1 MKKRV
6 LAGLLIAI
14 MCLTMLPATAFAA
27 DGACDYCQSTG
38 GHTVNCVYSCPT
50 DNCKVTKQMAEGETV
65 TYSHSQ
71 TECPYA
77 KDPTLFCEECG
88 YWVYRDDEDDYW
100 HRTGCSIGYPQS
112 DETVGEDDSP
122 DATKT
127 DFSNI
132 NGVSYYGVNS
142 KNFDTSTALY
152 IKDMLTAQT
161 TRLKHSGLARPNQ
174 SISSLWQYVAQELQ
188 DEYGRGTKEGKFKT
202 QFDNVMS
209 WPLATR
215 TGSSGTYEQ
224 SISNGD
230 NTYKVYSTGLTEETY
245 AGSVSA
251 AAADMET
258 QIFNWYR
265 ANGGGRDDKYAGD
278 PSDGAVRKNTTLSSD
293 TDPDN
298 VYYMLTGAFKTSGK
312 NKKGH
317 YQALGVIF
325 SDPTITAILPA
336 DDGSATTSTES
347 EPTMGTQVEA
357 SHVKNETNTTI
368 SAQQELTTTTSYEA
382 TSEINGSR
390 QYGFEETVA
399 AGYERDGI
407 LSGKISV
414 EVSFTA
420 SQVIENGWSQS
431 QSTAEEK
438 SVAYSA
444 GVELPPYTNVM
455 IRQYGSKTTETT
467 EYTCPVA
474 LNFTVTVVEYT
485 VDPSD
490 NNATCE
496 TRILGTFGANARV
509 DLNKRAIVESALKDS
524 DGITWNDL
532 YEDNNNLKIAV
543 QLLSKNAPMATT
555 GAKFV
560 VVTNTTSSE
569 ITGLSP
575 TLPLNR
581 VKTIDDV
588 QDYDLSTGDFLY
600 VDNIQLEGLN
610 AQNAPYYGFNQYLG
624 HWTLV
629 DENGQ
634 NLPEDSAVAQLVTDP
649 ITKTTRL
656 VAGTQTGTVYL
667 KYLIGN
673 DSKYNTAS
681 NPNVYATDD
690 TLAATAV
697 VRVNISDTTL
707 AGGSVAVSGN
717 LAIPVGDSS
726 EAIESY
732 LKTAIYDA
740 EGKKVSRP
748 VIWDQQELASDG
760 ITVANN
766 KISFTKE
773 GTFHVRAIVGTG
785 ANQIKS
791 DWYEVTALP
800 ARALNSI
807 VIPDTAAFDRNGSSL
822 DLSTLTVQYFDQYG
836 DAWTSTTADDLT
848 WVCDNEGAVIKDNVL
863 TVSSAGTYVVTA
875 QTEDGIISN
884 EMNVTVT
891 DSAVTITEMRAEKTS
906 LTSSG
911 GEVEFTITGANL
923 PEGGITLTVQE
934 NNSITATTT
943 GTDTEQKATLTFPA
957 NTDTS
962 ADVTY
967 TVTNNQDDTKTVT
980 ITVAKASGSTGG
992 GSTGGGSTGGS
1003 SGGSSSSTTYV
1014 PSVDAG
1020 HNGDVTVSP
1029 SRPSSGQTVTITV
1042 DPDAGYELDDLTV
1055 TDARGNVVKVTDNG
1069 DGTYSFT
1076 QPSSKVTIKATFA
1089 EIQDEPTLAFVD
1101 VPESDYYYDAVLWAV
1116 ENGVTNGTSATTFSP
1131 DADVSRAQMVTFLW
1145 RAAGSPE
1152 PQSSVN
1158 PFTDVSSSAYYYD
1171 AVLWAVE
1178 NGITNGTSGTTF
1190 SPESAVSRA
1199 QAVTFLWRSAS
1210 SPAASGV
1217 SFDDVADEAYYAQ
1230 AVAWAAQ
1237 AGITNG
1243 TGGNNFSP
1251 DLIVSR
1257 AQAVTFLYRHMG

>member
-1 MKKRV
+1 MKKRL
-6 LAGLLIAI
+6 LAGLLIAV

-27 DGACDYCQSTG
+27 D
-38 GHTVNCVYSCPT
+38 
-50 DNCKVTKQMAEGETV
+50 
-65 TYSHSQ
+65 
-71 TECPYA
+71 
-77 KDPTLFCEECG
+77 DPS
-88 YWVYRDDEDDYW
+88 R
-100 HRTGCSIGYPQS
+100 
-112 DETVGEDDSP
+112 
-122 DATKT
+122 T

-132 NGVSYYGVNS
+132 NGVSYYGVDS
-142 KNFDTSTALY
+142 DHFEDSTALY
-152 IKDMLTAQT
+152 IWDMLTARTSQ
-161 TRLKHSGLARPNQ
+161 LYYSGSAQSVQ

-188 DEYGRGTKEGKFKT
+188 DEYGRGTKDGKFKT
-202 QFDNVMS
+202 QFDDVMS
-209 WPLATR
+209 RPLASS

-224 SISNGD
+224 SIRNGD
-230 NTYKVYSTGLTEETY
+230 NTYKVYSTGLTEKTY

-258 QIFNWYR
+258 QIFNWFR
-265 ANGGGRDDKYAGD
+265 ASGGGRNDKYAND
-278 PSDGAVRKNTTLSSD
+278 PSDGAVRQNTTLSSD

-298 VYYMLTGAFKTSGK
+298 VYYMLTGAFKTSGT

-336 DDGSATTSTES
+336 DDESASTTTES

-382 TSEINGSR
+382 TSEINGSK
-390 QYGFEETVA
+390 QYGFEESVT

-467 EYTCPVA
+467 NYTCPVA

-485 VDPSD
+485 LDPSD

-509 DLNKRAIVESALKDS
+509 DLNKRAVVESALKDS

-532 YEDNNNLKIAV
+532 YEDNDSLESVV
-543 QLLSKNAPMATT
+543 QLLSKNVPMATT

-629 DENGQ
+629 DEDGQ
-634 NLPEDSAVAQLVTDP
+634 NLPKDSAVAQLVTDP
-649 ITKTTRL
+649 IAKTTRL

-681 NPNVYATDD
+681 APDVYATDD
-690 TLAATAV
+690 TMAATAV

-748 VIWDQQELASDG
+748 VIWDQQELSSDG

-766 KISFTKE
+766 NISFTKE

-836 DAWTSTTADDLT
+836 DTWTSTTADDLT

-863 TVSSAGTYVVTA
+863 TVPSAGTYVVTA

-992 GSTGGGSTGGS
+992 GSTGGGS
-1003 SGGSSSSTTYV
+1003 GGSSSSTTYV

-1020 HNGDVTVSP
+1020 DNGDVTVSP

>member
-6 LAGLLIAI
+6 LAGLLTAV

-27 DGACDYCQSTG
+27 DDPCDYCQGTG
-38 GHTVNCVYSCPT
+38 GHKANCVYRCPT
-50 DNCKVTKQMAEGETV
+50 DSCTVTKQVAEGETV

-71 TECPYA
+71 GTCPYA
-77 KDPTLFCEECG
+77 EDPDLFCKECG
-88 YWVYRDDEDDYW
+88 YWEYRTDEDNYW
-100 HRTGCSIGYPQS
+100 HKEGCSIGYPES
-112 DETVGEDDSP
+112 GETVGEDGSP
-122 DATKT
+122 KPSQT

-132 NGVSYYGVNS
+132 NGVSYYGVDS
-142 KNFDTSTALY
+142 DYFEDSTSLY
-152 IKDMLTAQT
+152 IKDMLTAKSNQLDNG
-161 TRLKHSGLARPNQ
+161 RIGKVQ
-174 SISSLWQYVAQELQ
+174 SISALWQYVALELQ
-188 DEYGRGTKEGKFKT
+188 DEYGRGTKDGKFKR
-202 QFDNVMS
+202 QFDGVLGQS
-209 WPLATR
+209 LAFV
-215 TGSSGTYEQ
+215 TGSSGTYKR
-224 SISNGD
+224 SNARNGD
-230 NTYKVYSTGLTEETY
+230 NTYNVYSTGLTTDTY

-258 QIFNWYR
+258 QIYDWYR
-265 ANGGGRDDKYAGD
+265 ASGGGRDDKYAGD
-278 PSDGAVRKNTTLSSD
+278 PSNGAVRKNTTLSSD

-336 DDGSATTSTES
+336 NDGSASTTTES

-368 SAQQELTTTTSYEA
+368 SAEQELTTTTSYEA

-390 QYGFEETVA
+390 QYGFEETVT

-407 LSGKISV
+407 LSGKLSV

-444 GVELPPYTNVM
+444 AVELPPYTNVM

-467 EYTCPVA
+467 NYTCPVA

-485 VDPSD
+485 IDPSD

-496 TRILGTFGANARV
+496 TRILGTFGANARA
-509 DLNKRAIVESALKDS
+509 DLNKRAVVESALKDG

-532 YEDNNNLKIAV
+532 YEDNADLKMIV
-543 QLLSKNAPMATT
+543 QQLLSKYAPMAST

-634 NLPEDSAVAQLVTDP
+634 NLPENSAVAQLETDP

-673 DSKYNTAS
+673 ESRYNTAS
-681 NPNVYATDD
+681 APDVYATDD

-726 EAIESY
+726 KAIESY

-740 EGKKVSRP
+740 EGKKVNRP
-748 VIWDQQELASDG
+748 VIWDQQELGSDG

-766 KISFTKE
+766 NISFTKE

-822 DLSTLTVQYFDQYG
+822 DLSKLTVQYFDQYG
-836 DAWTSTTADDLT
+836 DAWTNTTTDDLT
-848 WVCDNEGAVIKDNVL
+848 WVCDNEGAVIKDDVL

-891 DSAVTITEMRAEKTS
+891 DSSTVITAFAPAETK
-906 LTSSG
+906 LPSSG
-911 GEVEFTITGANL
+911 GEVEFTLTGANL
-923 PEGGITLTVQE
+923 NDGIKLSADE
-934 NNSITATTT
+934 DDSITATTT
-943 GTDTEQKATLTFPA
+943 GTDTEQKATISFPA
-957 NTDTS
+957 NTTG
-962 ADVTY
+962 ADVVY
-967 TVTNNQDDTKTVT
+967 TIANDVDTQTVTVT
-980 ITVAKASGSTGG
+980 IAKASGGGSTGG
-992 GSTGGGSTGGS
+992 GSTGGGSTGGGS
-1003 SGGSSSSTTYV
+1003 TGGGSTGDGSTGGGSTGGG
-1014 PSVDAG
+1014 STEG
-1020 HNGDVTVSP
+1020 TTNSFIDVT
-1029 SRPSSGQTVTITV
+1029 SR
-1042 DPDAGYELDDLTV
+1042 
-1055 TDARGNVVKVTDNG
+1055 
-1069 DGTYSFT
+1069 
-1076 QPSSKVTIKATFA
+1076 
-1089 EIQDEPTLAFVD
+1089 
-1101 VPESDYYYDAVLWAV
+1101 DYYYDAVLWAV

-1131 DADVSRAQMVTFLW
+1131 DADVTRAQMVTFLW

-1178 NGITNGTSGTTF
+1178 NGITNGTSATTF
-1190 SPESAVSRA
+1190 GPESAVSRA

-1210 SPAASGV
+1210 SPVVSGG
-1217 SFDDVADEAYYAQ
+1217 SFADVADDAYYAQ
-1230 AVAWAAQ
+1230 AVAWAVAN
-1237 AGITNG
+1237 GITNG
-1243 TGGNNFSP
+1243 TGGNSFSP
-1251 DLIVSR
+1251 DQIVSR

>member
-1 MKKRV
+1 MKKRL
-6 LAGLLIAI
+6 LAGLLIAV

-38 GHTVNCVYSCPT
+38 GHTENCVYSCPT
-50 DNCKVTKQMAEGETV
+50 DNCTVTKQAAEDGTV

-71 TECPYA
+71 VTCPYA
-77 KDPTLFCEECG
+77 KDPTLFCAECG
-88 YWVYRDDEDDYW
+88 YWVYRADEEDYW
-100 HRTGCSIGYPQS
+100 HSAGCSIGYPES
-112 DETVGEDDSP
+112 DADVGEDDSP
-122 DATKT
+122 DPGKT

-132 NGVSYYGVNS
+132 NGVSYYGVDS
-142 KNFDTSTALY
+142 DHFEESTALY
-152 IKDMLTAQT
+152 IRDMLTARTSQ
-161 TRLKHSGLARPNQ
+161 LHYSGSAQSVQ

-188 DEYGRGTKEGKFKT
+188 DEYGRGTKDGKFKT

-209 WPLATR
+209 QPLASS
-215 TGSSGTYEQ
+215 TGSSGTYER

-230 NTYKVYSTGLTEETY
+230 NTYKVHSTGLTADTH

-265 ANGGGRDDKYAGD
+265 ANGGGRNDKYAGD

-293 TDPDN
+293 TDPDD

-336 DDGSATTSTES
+336 DDGSATTTTES
-347 EPTMGTQVEA
+347 EPTTGTQVEA

-382 TSEINGSR
+382 TSEINGSK
-390 QYGFEETVA
+390 QYGFEESVT

-467 EYTCPVA
+467 NYTCPVA

-485 VDPSD
+485 LDPSD

-509 DLNKRAIVESALKDS
+509 DLNKRAVVESALKDS

-532 YEDNNNLKIAV
+532 YEDNNNLKSVV

-629 DENGQ
+629 DEKGQ
-634 NLPEDSAVAQLVTDP
+634 NLPEDSAVAQLVTNP

-673 DSKYNTAS
+673 NSKYNTAS
-681 NPNVYATDD
+681 NPDVYATDA

-717 LAIPVGDSS
+717 LAIPVGDSP

-748 VIWDQQELASDG
+748 VIWDQQELDSDG

-836 DAWTSTTADDLT
+836 DAWTSTTTDDLI

-863 TVSSAGTYVVTA
+863 TVPSAGTYVVTA

-943 GTDTEQKATLTFPA
+943 GTDTVQKATLTFPA

-992 GSTGGGSTGGS
+992 GSTGGGSTGGG

>member
-1 MKKRV
+1 MKKRL
-6 LAGLLIAI
+6 LAGLLIAV

-38 GHTVNCVYSCPT
+38 GHKDNCVYKCPT
-50 DNCKVTKQMAEGETV
+50 DNCTVTKQAAEDETV

-71 TECPYA
+71 AACPYA
-77 KDPTLFCEECG
+77 EDPEMFCKECG
-88 YWVYRDDEDDYW
+88 YWEYRADEEDYW
-100 HRTGCSIGYPQS
+100 HRTGCSTGYPES
-112 DETVGEDDSP
+112 GETVGEDGSP
-122 DATKT
+122 DPGKT

-132 NGVSYYGVNS
+132 NGVSYYGVDS
-142 KNFDTSTALY
+142 DYFEDSTSLY
-152 IKDMLTAQT
+152 IKDMLTAKSNQLDND
-161 TRLKHSGLARPNQ
+161 RIGKVQ
-174 SISSLWQYVAQELQ
+174 SISALWQYVALELQ
-188 DEYGRGTKEGKFKT
+188 DEYGRGTKDGKFKR
-202 QFDNVMS
+202 QFDGVLGRS
-209 WPLATR
+209 LAFV
-215 TGSSGTYEQ
+215 TGSSGTYER
-224 SISNGD
+224 SNARNGD
-230 NTYKVYSTGLTEETY
+230 NTYNVYSTGLTTDTY

-251 AAADMET
+251 AAAAMET
-258 QIFNWYR
+258 QIYDWYR
-265 ANGGGRDDKYAGD
+265 ASGGGRNAKYAND
-278 PSDGAVRKNTTLSSD
+278 PSDGAVRKNTALSSD
-293 TDPDN
+293 ADPDD
-298 VYYMLTGAFKTSGK
+298 VYYMLIGAFKTSGT

-336 DDGSATTSTES
+336 DDGSASTTTKS
-347 EPTMGTQVEA
+347 EPTMGTQEEA

-390 QYGFEETVA
+390 QYGFEETVT

-467 EYTCPVA
+467 NYTCPVA

-485 VDPSD
+485 IDPSD

-496 TRILGTFGANARV
+496 TRILGTFGANARA
-509 DLNKRAIVESALKDS
+509 DLNKRAVVESALKDG

-532 YEDNNNLKIAV
+532 YEDNADLKMIV
-543 QLLSKNAPMATT
+543 QQLLSKYAPMAST

-634 NLPEDSAVAQLVTDP
+634 NLPEDSAVAQLETDP

-681 NPNVYATDD
+681 NPDVYATDD

-717 LAIPVGDSS
+717 LAIPVGDPS

-748 VIWDQQELASDG
+748 VIWDQQELGSDG
-760 ITVANN
+760 ITVASNN
-766 KISFTKE
+766 ISFTKE

-822 DLSTLTVQYFDQYG
+822 NLSTLTVQYFDQYG
-836 DAWTSTTADDLT
+836 DAWTSTTTDDLT

-863 TVSSAGTYVVTA
+863 TVPSAGTYVVTA

-891 DSAVTITEMRAEKTS
+891 DSAVTITEMKAEKTS

-923 PEGGITLTVQE
+923 PEGITLTVQE

-980 ITVAKASGSTGG
+980 ITVAKAS
-992 GSTGGGSTGGS
+992 GSTGGS

-1076 QPSSKVTIKATFA
+1076 QPSSKVTIEATFA

-1116 ENGVTNGTSATTFSP
+1116 ENGITNGTSATTFSP
-1131 DADVSRAQMVTFLW
+1131 DANVSRAQMVTFLW

-1217 SFDDVADEAYYAQ
+1217 SFDDMADEAYYAQ

>member
-1 MKKRV
+1 MRKRL
-6 LAGLLIAI
+6 LAGLLIAV

-27 DGACDYCQSTG
+27 DGACDYCHSTG
-38 GHTVNCVYSCPT
+38 GHKENCVYSCPT
-50 DNCKVTKQMAEGETV
+50 DNCTVTKQVAEDETV

-71 TECPYA
+71 VTCPYA
-77 KDPTLFCEECG
+77 ADTTLFCEECG
-88 YWVYRDDEDDYW
+88 YWEYRDDEDDYW

-112 DETVGEDDSP
+112 GEIVGDDDSP
-122 DATKT
+122 DATET

-132 NGVSYYGVNS
+132 NGVSYYGVDS
-142 KNFDTSTALY
+142 DHFDDSTALY

-161 TRLKHSGLARPNQ
+161 TQLRHSGLARSHQ
-174 SISSLWQYVAQELQ
+174 SISSLWQYVAQKLQ
-188 DEYGRGTKEGKFKT
+188 DEYGRGTKDGKFKT
-202 QFDNVMS
+202 QFDDVMS

-224 SISNGD
+224 SITSGD
-230 NTYKVYSTGLTEETY
+230 NTYKVYSTGLTEDTY
-245 AGSVSA
+245 EGSVSA
-251 AAADMET
+251 AAAAMET
-258 QIFNWYR
+258 QIFKWYR
-265 ANGGGRDDKYAGD
+265 ANGGGRNNQSSGD
-278 PSDGAVRKNTTLSSD
+278 PSDVAVRKNTTLSSD
-293 TDPDN
+293 ADPDD

-382 TSEINGSR
+382 TSEINGSK
-390 QYGFEETVA
+390 QYGFEESVT

-407 LSGKISV
+407 LSGKLSV

-467 EYTCPVA
+467 SYTCPVA

-509 DLNKRAIVESALKDS
+509 DLNKRAVVESALKDS

-532 YEDNNNLKIAV
+532 YEDSDNLKIAV

-681 NPNVYATDD
+681 KPDVYATDD

-726 EAIESY
+726 KAIESY

-748 VIWDQQELASDG
+748 VIWDQQELGSDG

-766 KISFTKE
+766 NISFTKE

-807 VIPDTAAFDRNGSSL
+807 VIPDTAAFDRNGGSL
-822 DLSTLTVQYFDQYG
+822 NLSNFQVQYFDQYG
-836 DAWTSTTADDLT
+836 DAWTSTTTDDLT

-891 DSAVTITEMRAEKTS
+891 DSSTVITAFAPAETK
-906 LTSSG
+906 LPSSG
-911 GEVEFTITGANL
+911 GEVEFTLTGANL
-923 PEGGITLTVQE
+923 NDGIKLSADE
-934 NNSITATTT
+934 DDSITATTT
-943 GTDTEQKATLTFPA
+943 GTDTEQKATISFPA
-957 NTDTS
+957 NTTG
-962 ADVTY
+962 ADVVY
-967 TVTNNQDDTKTVT
+967 TIANDVDTQTVTVT
-980 ITVAKASGSTGG
+980 IAKASGGGSTGG
-992 GSTGGGSTGGS
+992 GSTGGGSTGGGS
-1003 SGGSSSSTTYV
+1003 TGGGSTGDTTN
-1014 PSVDAG
+1014 SFI
-1020 HNGDVTVSP
+1020 DVT
-1029 SRPSSGQTVTITV
+1029 SR
-1042 DPDAGYELDDLTV
+1042 
-1055 TDARGNVVKVTDNG
+1055 
-1069 DGTYSFT
+1069 
-1076 QPSSKVTIKATFA
+1076 
-1089 EIQDEPTLAFVD
+1089 
-1101 VPESDYYYDAVLWAV
+1101 DYYYDAVLWAV

-1131 DADVSRAQMVTFLW
+1131 DANVTRAQMVTFLW

-1152 PQSSVN
+1152 PRSSAN
-1158 PFTDVSSSAYYYD
+1158 PFTDVSGSAYYYD

-1178 NGITNGTSGTTF
+1178 NGITVGTSETTF
-1190 SPESAVSRA
+1190 SPELAVTRA
-1199 QAVTFLWRSAS
+1199 QAVTFLWRSAGF
-1210 SPAASGV
+1210 PAVSGG
-1217 SFDDVADEAYYAQ
+1217 SFADVANESYYAQ
-1230 AVAWAAQ
+1230 AVAWAVAN
-1237 AGITNG
+1237 GITNG

>member
-1 MKKRV
+1 MRKRL
-6 LAGLLIAI
+6 LAGLLIAV
-14 MCLTMLPATAFAA
+14 MCLTMLPATAFAT
-27 DGACDYCQSTG
+27 DDPCDYCQSIG
-38 GHTVNCVYSCPT
+38 GHKDNCVYKCPT
-50 DNCKVTKQMAEGETV
+50 DNCEVTKQVEDETV

-71 TECPYA
+71 DACPYA
-77 KDPTLFCEECG
+77 NDPEMFCEECG
-88 YWVYRDDEDDYW
+88 YWEYRKDEEDYW

-112 DETVGEDDSP
+112 GEIVGDDDSP

-132 NGVSYYGVNS
+132 NGVSYYGVDSDHFEN
-142 KNFDTSTALY
+142 STALY
-152 IKDMLTAQT
+152 IRDMLTAR
-161 TRLKHSGLARPNQ
+161 TRQLYYSGSTKLNQ
-174 SISSLWQYVAQELQ
+174 SISSLWQYVAQKLQ

-224 SISNGD
+224 SITNGD
-230 NTYKVYSTGLTEETY
+230 NTYKVHSTGLTEDTY

-251 AAADMET
+251 AAAAMET
-258 QIFNWYR
+258 QIFDWFRNS
-265 ANGGGRDDKYAGD
+265 GGGRNDKYAND
-278 PSDGAVRKNTTLSSD
+278 PSDGAVRQNTTLSSD
-293 TDPDN
+293 ADPDD

-336 DDGSATTSTES
+336 DDGSATTTTDS

-382 TSEINGSR
+382 TSEINGST
-390 QYGFEETVA
+390 QYGFEETVT

-414 EVSFTA
+414 EASFTA

-444 GVELPPYTNVM
+444 AVELPPYTNVM

-485 VDPSD
+485 LDPTD

-509 DLNKRAIVESALKDS
+509 DLNKRAVVESALKDS

-629 DENGQ
+629 DEDGQ
-634 NLPEDSAVAQLVTDP
+634 NLPEDSAVAQLETDP

-681 NPNVYATDD
+681 KPDVYATDD
-690 TLAATAV
+690 TLDATAV

-726 EAIESY
+726 KAIESY

-760 ITVANN
+760 ITVASN

-822 DLSTLTVQYFDQYG
+822 DLSTLAVQYFDQYG
-836 DAWTSTTADDLT
+836 DAWTNTTTDDLI
-848 WVCDNEGAVIKDNVL
+848 WVCDNEGAVIENNVL

-875 QTEDGIISN
+875 QTKDGIISN

-891 DSAVTITEMRAEKTS
+891 DSSTVITAFAPAETK
-906 LTSSG
+906 LPSSG
-911 GEVEFTITGANL
+911 GEVEFTLTGANL
-923 PEGGITLTVQE
+923 NDGIKLSADE
-934 NNSITATTT
+934 DDSITATTT
-943 GTDTEQKATLTFPA
+943 GTDTEQKATISFPA
-957 NTDTS
+957 NTTG
-962 ADVTY
+962 ADVVY
-967 TVTNNQDDTKTVT
+967 TIANDVDTQTVTVT
-980 ITVAKASGSTGG
+980 IAKASGGGSTGGGSTGGGSTGGGSTGGGSTGGGSTGGGSTGG

-1003 SGGSSSSTTYV
+1003 STGGTTN
-1014 PSVDAG
+1014 SFI
-1020 HNGDVTVSP
+1020 DVT
-1029 SRPSSGQTVTITV
+1029 SR
-1042 DPDAGYELDDLTV
+1042 
-1055 TDARGNVVKVTDNG
+1055 
-1069 DGTYSFT
+1069 
-1076 QPSSKVTIKATFA
+1076 
-1089 EIQDEPTLAFVD
+1089 
-1101 VPESDYYYDAVLWAV
+1101 DYYYDAVLWAV

-1131 DADVSRAQMVTFLW
+1131 DANVSRAQMVTFLW

-1152 PQSSVN
+1152 PQSNVN

-1178 NGITNGTSGTTF
+1178 NGITNGTSATTF
-1190 SPESAVSRA
+1190 GPESAVSRA

-1210 SPAASGV
+1210 SPVVSGG
-1217 SFDDVADEAYYAQ
+1217 SFADVADDAYYAQ
-1230 AVAWAAQ
+1230 AVAWAVAN
-1237 AGITNG
+1237 GITNG
-1243 TGGNNFSP
+1243 TGGNSFSP
-1251 DLIVSR
+1251 DQIVSR

>member
-6 LAGLLIAI
+6 LAGLLTAV

-27 DGACDYCQSTG
+27 DGACDYCQSIG
-38 GHTVNCVYSCPT
+38 GHTLNCVYSCPT
-50 DNCKVTKQMAEGETV
+50 DNCTVTKQGAEDETV

-71 TECPYA
+71 AACPYA
-77 KDPTLFCEECG
+77 ADTTLFCEECG
-88 YWVYRDDEDDYW
+88 YWEYRTDEEDYW
-100 HRTGCSIGYPQS
+100 HKEGCSIGYPES
-112 DETVGEDDSP
+112 GETVGEDGSP
-122 DATKT
+122 DPGKT

-132 NGVSYYGVNS
+132 NGVSYYGVDS
-142 KNFDTSTALY
+142 DYFEKSTSLY
-152 IKDMLTAQT
+152 IKDMLTAKSNQLDND
-161 TRLKHSGLARPNQ
+161 RISKDQ
-174 SISSLWQYVAQELQ
+174 SISALWQYVALELQ
-188 DEYGRGTKEGKFKT
+188 EEYGRGTKDGKFKR
-202 QFDNVMS
+202 QFNGVLGQS
-209 WPLATR
+209 LAFV
-215 TGSSGTYEQ
+215 TGSSGTYAR
-224 SISNGD
+224 SNARNGD
-230 NTYKVYSTGLTEETY
+230 NTYNVYSTGLTTDTY

-251 AAADMET
+251 AAAAMET
-258 QIFNWYR
+258 QIYDWYR
-265 ANGGGRDDKYAGD
+265 ASGGGREDKYAGD
-278 PSDGAVRKNTTLSSD
+278 PSDGAVRKNTALSSD
-293 TDPDN
+293 ADPDN

-336 DDGSATTSTES
+336 DDGSDITTTES

-368 SAQQELTTTTSYEA
+368 SAEQELTTTTSYEA

-390 QYGFEETVA
+390 QYGFEETVT

-407 LSGKISV
+407 LSGKLSV

-444 GVELPPYTNVM
+444 AVELPPYTNVM

-467 EYTCPVA
+467 NYTCPVA

-496 TRILGTFGANARV
+496 TRILGTFGANARA
-509 DLNKRAIVESALKDS
+509 DLNKRAVVESALKDG

-532 YEDNNNLKIAV
+532 YEDNADLKMIV
-543 QLLSKNAPMATT
+543 QQLLSKYAPMAST

-634 NLPEDSAVAQLVTDP
+634 NLPEDSAVARLVTDP

-656 VAGTQTGTVYL
+656 VAGAQTGTVYL

-681 NPNVYATDD
+681 APDVYATDD

-717 LAIPVGDSS
+717 LAIPVGDPS

-766 KISFTKE
+766 NISFTKE

-807 VIPDTAAFDRNGSSL
+807 VIPDAAAFDRNGNSL

-891 DSAVTITEMRAEKTS
+891 DSTVTITEMKAEKTS

-943 GTDTEQKATLTFPA
+943 GTATEQKATLTFPA

-980 ITVAKASGSTGG
+980 ITVAKAS
-992 GSTGGGSTGGS
+992 GSTGGS

-1055 TDARGNVVKVTDNG
+1055 TDSRGNVVKVTDNG

-1076 QPSSKVTIKATFA
+1076 QPSSKVTIEATFA

-1243 TGGNNFSP
+1243 TGGDNFNP
-1251 DLIVSR
+1251 DLIASR

>member
-6 LAGLLIAI
+6 LAGLLTAV

-38 GHTVNCVYSCPT
+38 GHKENCVYSCPT
-50 DNCKVTKQMAEGETV
+50 DNCTVTKQVAEDETV

-71 TECPYA
+71 VTCPYA
-77 KDPTLFCEECG
+77 ADTTLFCEECG
-88 YWVYRDDEDDYW
+88 YWVYRDDEEDYW
-100 HRTGCSIGYPQS
+100 HRTGCSIGYPES
-112 DETVGEDDSP
+112 GEIVGDDDSP
-122 DATKT
+122 DATET

-142 KNFDTSTALY
+142 NHFEDSTALY

-174 SISSLWQYVAQELQ
+174 SISSLWQYVAQKLQ
-188 DEYGRGTKEGKFKT
+188 DEYGRGTSEGKFKT
-202 QFDNVMS
+202 QFDDVMS

-224 SISNGD
+224 SITSGD
-230 NTYKVYSTGLTEETY
+230 NTYKVYSTGLTEDTY
-245 AGSVSA
+245 EGSVSA
-251 AAADMET
+251 AAAAMET

-265 ANGGGRDDKYAGD
+265 ASGGGRNDKYAGD

-293 TDPDN
+293 ADSDN

-390 QYGFEETVA
+390 QYGFEETVT

-467 EYTCPVA
+467 NYTCPVA

-509 DLNKRAIVESALKDS
+509 DLNKRAVVESALKDS

-532 YEDNNNLKIAV
+532 YEDSNNLKIAV

-681 NPNVYATDD
+681 NPDVYATDD

-707 AGGSVAVSGN
+707 AGGSVAVSGE
-717 LAIPVGDSS
+717 LAIPVGDSA
-726 EAIESY
+726 EAIEGY

-740 EGKKVSRP
+740 EGKKVNRP
-748 VIWDQQELASDG
+748 VIWEQQELASDG
-760 ITVANN
+760 ITVENN

-807 VIPDTAAFDRNGSSL
+807 VIPESADFDRNGGSL
-822 DLSTLTVQYFDQYG
+822 NLSNFQVQYFDQYG
-836 DAWTSTTADDLT
+836 KEWTPAPTLT
-848 WVCDNEGAVIKDNVL
+848 WVCDAEGAAIDDNNVL

-875 QTEDGIISN
+875 QTADGIVSN
-884 EMNVTVT
+884 EMTVTVT
-891 DSAVTITEMRAEKTS
+891 DSSAVITAFAPAETQ
-906 LTSSG
+906 LPSSG
-911 GEVEFTITGANL
+911 GEVEFTLTGANL
-923 PEGGITLTVQE
+923 NDGIKLSADE
-934 NNSITATTT
+934 DDSITATTT
-943 GTDTEQKATLTFPA
+943 GTDTEQKATISFPA
-957 NTDTS
+957 NTTG
-962 ADVTY
+962 ADVVY
-967 TVTNNQDDTKTVT
+967 TIANDVDTQTVTVT
-980 ITVAKASGSTGG
+980 IAKASGGGSTGG
-992 GSTGGGSTGGS
+992 GSTGGGSTGGGS
-1003 SGGSSSSTTYV
+1003 TGGGSTGGGSTSGGSTGGGSTGGTTN
-1014 PSVDAG
+1014 SFI
-1020 HNGDVTVSP
+1020 DVT
-1029 SRPSSGQTVTITV
+1029 SR
-1042 DPDAGYELDDLTV
+1042 
-1055 TDARGNVVKVTDNG
+1055 
-1069 DGTYSFT
+1069 
-1076 QPSSKVTIKATFA
+1076 
-1089 EIQDEPTLAFVD
+1089 
-1101 VPESDYYYDAVLWAV
+1101 DYYYDAVLWAV

-1131 DADVSRAQMVTFLW
+1131 DANVTRAQMVTFLW

-1178 NGITNGTSGTTF
+1178 NGITNGTSATTF
-1190 SPESAVSRA
+1190 GPESAVSRA

-1210 SPAASGV
+1210 SPVVSGG
-1217 SFDDVADEAYYAQ
+1217 SFADVADDAYYAQ
-1230 AVAWAAQ
+1230 AVAWAVAN
-1237 AGITNG
+1237 GITNG
-1243 TGGNNFSP
+1243 TGGNSFSP
-1251 DLIVSR
+1251 DQIVSR